1 MQAVDSQGF
10 FGLGGCAIRR
20 AVGAKNDLRK
30 QGAKMKGTPMAK
42 SAAAAATMEREPAT
56 SEAAERE
63 RTAKAMAARLSN
75 RVVVGGGLT
84 EALTDDVFPVENPA
98 NGEVIGSAPRCGQ
111 ADVDR
116 AVDVAGRAFPA
127 WAALPARR
135 RASLM
140 LDMAQRLEGE
150 VESLAQLSSLET
162 GNALATQTRGE
173 ARTMVDIL
181 RYFAGL
187 ASEVK
192 GKTTP
197 WAPGRFLYTK
207 RVPVGV
213 VGAII
218 PWNAPLMQSACKIG
232 PALAAGNTVVLKT
245 AEQAP
250 LAVLRIFEVIQEVLP
265 PGVANVISGF
275 GAEAGKPL
283 CEHPRI
289 RKVSFTGS
297 SAVGAQI
304 MHYAADKFISV
315 TAELGGKNPN
325 IVMPDADLDL
335 AAVGIIQ
342 GLRLFRQGQSCT
354 AGTRVYIHEDVYR
367 ATMDRV
373 IAGINKGR
381 MGNPLDDAT
390 EVGSVISA
398 EQLEKIEHYVE
409 VARKT
414 PGARIVVGGSRP
426 DDETLRRGYFYQPTL
441 IEGVPADSPVCS
453 DEIFGPVATVASW
466 RDFDAVIA
474 EANDSRYGLAAVL
487 WTRDLARAME
497 FVDRIEAG
505 FVQVNQF
512 SVAEASIEYGGTK
525 ISGMGRELSLES
537 MVEHFTWPKTVII
550 NSGTPGV

>member
-1 MQAVDSQGF
+1 
-10 FGLGGCAIRR
+10 
-20 AVGAKNDLRK
+20 
-30 QGAKMKGTPMAK
+30 MAQ
-42 SAAAAATMEREPAT
+42 SGAAAKPSGLLRDVAP
-56 SEAAERE
+56 AAERE
-63 RTAKAMAARLSN
+63 AVAKAMAARLSE
-75 RVVVGGGLT
+75 RVVVGGRLT
-84 EALTDDVFPVENPA
+84 EALARESFPVENPA
-98 NGEVIGSAPRCGQ
+98 NAEIIGAAPRCGT
-111 ADVDR
+111 ADVER
-116 AVDVAGRAFPA
+116 AVEAAAKAFPA
-127 WAALPARR
+127 WSNMPARQR
-135 RASLM
+135 SSLM
-140 LDMAQRLEGE
+140 LKMAERLEQE
-150 VESLAQLSSLET
+150 VESLAQLSALET

-181 RYFAGL
+181 RFFAGL

-192 GKTTP
+192 GKTIP
-197 WAPGRFLYTK
+197 WTPGRFLYTK

-232 PALAAGNTVVLKT
+232 PALASGNTVVLKT

-250 LAVLRIFEVIQEVLP
+250 LAVLRIFELIQEVLP

-275 GAEAGKPL
+275 GEEAGKPL
-283 CEHPRI
+283 AQHPLV

-297 SAVGAQI
+297 SAVGAEI

-335 AAVGIIQ
+335 AVPGIIQ

-354 AGTRVYIHEDVYR
+354 AGTRVYIHADIYDAVV
-367 ATMDRV
+367 DRV
-373 IAGINKGR
+373 LADIGKGR
-381 MGNPLDDAT
+381 IGNPLDDST
-390 EVGSVISA
+390 EVGAVISA
-398 EQLEKIEHYVE
+398 EQLARIERYVE
-409 VARKT
+409 MARQT
-414 PGARIVVGGSRP
+414 PGAGILCGGERP
-426 DDETLRRGYFYQPTL
+426 RDEALSRGYFYLPTL
-441 IEGVPADSPVCS
+441 IEGVPAESPVCR
-453 DEIFGPVATVASW
+453 DEIFGPVATVAKWS
-466 RDFDAVIA
+466 DFDAVIA

-497 FVDRIEAG
+497 FVDRIDAG

-537 MVEHFTWPKTVII
+537 MVEHFSWSKTVII

>member
-1 MQAVDSQGF
+1 M
-10 FGLGGCAIRR
+10 
-20 AVGAKNDLRK
+20 NDL
-30 QGAKMKGTPMAK
+30 
-42 SAAAAATMEREPAT
+42 SAAST
-56 SEAAERE
+56 AAERA
-63 RTAKAMAARLSN
+63 RTAKAMAVRLSD
-75 RVVVGGGLT
+75 RIVVGGRLT
-84 EALTDDVFPVENPA
+84 EAVARDSFPVENPA
-98 NGEVIGSAPRCGQ
+98 NGEVIGSAPRCL
-111 ADVDR
+111 APDVDR
-116 AVDVAGRAFPA
+116 AVGTAAAAFPA
-127 WAALPARR
+127 WAALPARKR
-135 RASLM
+135 SGIM
-140 LDMAQRLEGE
+140 LEMAARLEAE

-197 WAPGRFLYTK
+197 WAPSKFLYTK

-232 PALAAGNTVVLKT
+232 PALAAGNTAVLKT

-250 LAVLRIFEVIQEVLP
+250 LAVLRVFELIQEVLP
-265 PGVANVISGF
+265 AGVANVISGY
-275 GAEAGKPL
+275 GEEAGKPL
-283 CEHPRI
+283 VKHPLV
-289 RKVSFTGS
+289 RKVTFTGS
-297 SAVGAQI
+297 SAVGAEI
-304 MHYAADKFISV
+304 MRDAADKFISV

-335 AAVGIIQ
+335 AVPGIIQ

-354 AGTRVYIHEDVYR
+354 AGTRVYIHEAIYDEVLR
-367 ATMDRV
+367 RV
-373 IAGINKGR
+373 TADIGKGR
-381 MGNPLDDAT
+381 LGDPLDDST
-390 EVGSVISA
+390 EVGAVISA
-398 EQLEKIEHYVE
+398 EQLARIERYVE
-409 VARKT
+409 MARET
-414 PGARIVVGGSRP
+414 PGARILVGGERP
-426 DDETLRRGYFYQPTL
+426 GDESLRRGYFYRPTL
-441 IEGVPADSPVCS
+441 IEGVPAESPVCR
-453 DEIFGPVATVASW
+453 DEIFGPVATVAPW

-537 MVEHFTWPKTVII
+537 MVEHFTWSKTVII